1 MQDDEIMDLYLKR
14 EEAAISETEKK
25 YGGYCHKVAENILH
39 NKEDSEECV
48 NDTWMKAWLAIPPAR
63 PTHLKLFLAKITRNL
78 SFNRYKEK
86 HAGKR
91 GCGEMTEVLD
101 ELEEC
106 LYGSSDVETDYMA
119 KELHDTINNFV
130 RSLPERD
137 RMVFIRR
144 YFFVESISEI
154 AKRHGLSESNVCV
167 VLYRSRGKLKKQLEK
182 EGYLL

>member
-1 MQDDEIMDLYLKR
+1 MQDNEIMDLYLKR

-25 YGGYCHKVAENILH
+25 YGGYCHMVAENILH

-48 NDTWMKAWLAIPPAR
+48 NDTWLKAWLAIPPAR

-91 GCGEMTEVLD
+91 GCGEISEVLD

-106 LYGSSDVETDYMA
+106 LSGSSDVEADYLA
-119 KELHDTINNFV
+119 KELHIAINNFV

-137 RMVFIRR
+137 RTVFIRR

-154 AKRHGLSESNVCV
+154 ARRYGLSENNVRV
-167 VLYRSRGKLKKQLEK
+167 VLHRSRSKLKKQLEK